1 MCEKHAFHA
10 QSSSGR
16 LTARSVNRFKLR
28 SRPID
33 NEAAKETKRGVQ
45 DERQLCGPGCQ
56 IAVRYNLSDRV
67 PSRSHSVRET
77 SSHRVTDTPEQVS
90 NLPPKE
96 KAPNKGAQ
104 VDDAGEA
111 IVAQI
116 RTAADLVKDDCE
128 SRYECRTQ
136 AFTELRAAEDR
147 THQIV
152 AEVEHWRDRATRA
165 ERWLWVIRKRLKTS
179 CSLGEHSLVRKRPQ
193 SVN

>member
-1 MCEKHAFHA
+1 MCEQHAFHA

-33 NEAAKETKRGVQ
+33 DEAAKETKRGVQ
-45 DERQLCGPGCQ
+45 DERQLCGPGYRV
-56 IAVRYNLSDRV
+56 AWYNLSDRV

-116 RTAADLVKDDCE
+116 RTAADLVKDDCK

-136 AFTELRAAEDR
+136 AFYGTQSGRRPDPSNG
-147 THQIV
+147 V

-165 ERWLWVIRKRLKTS
+165 ERWLWVHPARD
-179 CSLGEHSLVRKRPQ
+179 
-193 SVN
+193 